1 MTGDGT
7 FNPAS
12 NQWGQTLLKLSL
24 TYDSQTAQYQFN
36 VLDYFT
42 PNDYLCRN
50 GAHDVDLGSGGAL
63 VLPVQPGAHPN
74 EVLVA
79 GKGATFTGCDGGQ
92 VYLVNADT
100 GSMGH
105 VNGQLQQVTGVN
117 IPVGG
122 FSGGFWSSPAY
133 LQTGSSSIVFYS
145 GLTQESMTGDFLRAY
160 RLVNG
165 QFTPSTSVAQSSNSF
180 LVGSTPAVSAKG
192 STGVNAIVWA
202 IERQENLTCRPNGQ
216 GCPTGQ
222 TGLAPAVLHAYDP
235 AKKLASLYSS
245 ADNPADAAG
254 SASKFQ
260 VPTIANGKV
269 FVATQTELDVYGL
282 F

>member
-1 MTGDGT
+1 
-7 FNPAS
+7 
-12 NQWGQTLLKLSL
+12 
-24 TYDSQTAQYQFN
+24 
-36 VLDYFT
+36 
-42 PNDYLCRN
+42 
-50 GAHDVDLGSGGAL
+50 
-63 VLPVQPGAHPN
+63 
-74 EVLVA
+74 
-79 GKGATFTGCDGGQ
+79 
-92 VYLVNADT
+92 
-100 GSMGH
+100 MGH

-117 IPVGG
+117 IPAGG
-122 FSGGFWSSPAY
+122 FSGGFWSNPAY

-222 TGLAPAVLHAYDP
+222 TGLEPAVLHAYDP
-235 AKKLASLYSS
+235 AKKLSSLYSS
-245 ADNPADAAG
+245 ADNPADTAG